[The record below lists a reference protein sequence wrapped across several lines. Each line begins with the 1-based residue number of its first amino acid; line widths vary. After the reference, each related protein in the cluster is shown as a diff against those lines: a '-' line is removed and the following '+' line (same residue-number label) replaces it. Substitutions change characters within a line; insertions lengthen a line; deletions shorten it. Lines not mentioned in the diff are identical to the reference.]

1 MSLNYIAIGQRIK
14 ARRAEQDL
22 SQSAL
27 SERIDKTP
35 TYISYIENGIKS
47 MSLDTFVAIAN
58 ALDTSADEL
67 LGNCIEHN
75 SESMYHDISACL
87 AGCTVYERKV
97 LLGLLMA
104 AKDILRTNKRFL
116 H

>member
-1 MSLNYIAIGQRIK
+1 MSLNYIAIGQRI
-14 ARRAEQDL
+14 RALRMEKGL

-27 SERIDKTP
+27 SELIDKTP

-47 MSLDTFVAIAN
+47 MSLDTFVAVAN
-58 ALDTSADEL
+58 ALGTTADEL
-67 LGNCIEHN
+67 LGNCIE
-75 SESMYHDISACL
+75 SDGGRVYRDIVSCL

-97 LLGLLMA
+97 MLDIM
-104 AKDILRTNKRFL
+104 KETKSILRKNERYL